1 MKMTFPSWSCLVL
14 LILDNVDVFSAEKF
28 VVQSPTKLVVAYIDE
43 DVVLPA
49 FLSPSINAKGL
60 EVRWYKDDY
69 SSPVHLYKHQKTEN
83 VNQLHSFKGRT
94 ELFLEELKMGNVSL
108 TLRGLRLT
116 DNGTYKCLVASPE
129 LTDDTQIDVTI
140 LAIGTHPSISVNT
153 EQNLLECKAEG
164 WNPEPDVRW
173 ADGSGANLT
182 SKANTELLKD
192 QNGSP
197 HVVSLIDIN
206 RKSNVFSC
214 LMRSKTPKPNWES
227 KLHIGYIS
235 GVQEW
240 MVAFIFLGLLCVPG
254 LVLTL
259 HKWTQL
265 KKIEKLYDECL
276 PVSCLWKEIKEMS
289 RVRNA
294 EWKRICDSAVNVTL
308 NPDTAHSR
316 LILTEDLKQVRLGD
330 DLHKPNNPR
339 HLPMCFNVLANE
351 GFSSGSNYWEVVV
364 GDKTRWSLGIV
375 SEAINRD
382 EKISVGPKKGIWLI
396 WLKNENE
403 YCALTDPPTSFSVSV
418 KPKKIGVFL
427 DYNEGCLSFYN
438 ADSRCLLHTFTDTFT
453 HKLYPYFSPCKNEDR
468 TNSAPLIICPLN
480 SRT

>member
-1 MKMTFPSWSCLVL
+1 MQVNGRRDTKPGAVPALR
-14 LILDNVDVFSAEKF
+14 NVGTSKNRRNLARIQEEKF

-227 KLHIGYIS
+227 KLHI
-235 GVQEW
+235 
-240 MVAFIFLGLLCVPG
+240 
-254 LVLTL
+254 
-259 HKWTQL
+259 
-265 KKIEKLYDECL
+265 
-276 PVSCLWKEIKEMS
+276 
-289 RVRNA
+289 
-294 EWKRICDSAVNVTL
+294 VNVTL

-403 YCALTDPPTSFSVSV
+403 YCALTDPPTSFSVPVSDASQTMAAQGAV
-418 KPKKIGVFL
+418 KQCCSIIQRCTYGLKKEVF
-427 DYNEGCLSFYN
+427 
-438 ADSRCLLHTFTDTFT
+438 
-453 HKLYPYFSPCKNEDR
+453 KNENVVAAVEKSPKNDDKESGEENIKR
-468 TNSAPLIICPLN
+468 SM
-480 SRT
+480 SKE

>member
-294 EWKRICDSAVNVTL
+294 EWKRICDSA
-308 NPDTAHSR
+308 
-316 LILTEDLKQVRLGD
+316 EQV
-330 DLHKPNNPR
+330 KNQPNN
-339 HLPMCFNVLANE
+339 HFH
-351 GFSSGSNYWEVVV
+351 
-364 GDKTRWSLGIV
+364 
-375 SEAINRD
+375 
-382 EKISVGPKKGIWLI
+382 
-396 WLKNENE
+396 KNNT
-403 YCALTDPPTSFSVSV
+403 L
-418 KPKKIGVFL
+418 
-427 DYNEGCLSFYN
+427 
-438 ADSRCLLHTFTDTFT
+438 
-453 HKLYPYFSPCKNEDR
+453 
-468 TNSAPLIICPLN
+468 
-480 SRT
+480 